1 MQEAESKDRW
11 SQSKCFQ
18 KIQDQLWTR
27 KAAGGTPSSPQLRVL
42 PSQQQLRLRLMFTQL
57 QNSRA
62 GCPFASQKLSFLCY
76 FCVFPAQRKHERA
89 RSYCLKCH
97 FSWFANSCLSWN
109 SRTALAIG
117 EACRHFHKTLLL
129 RTLAQVSFLIPG
141 KCCCSVA
148 VSSGRTL
155 LAPQLTLLE
164 RQEKT
169 ILLSLLFLLLYPSQ
183 LTAHHTSQAECG
195 VAGFCNA
202 MSCTMMHFS
211 RGLFLAQTQMRVSS
225 AKVLAAA

>member
-27 KAAGGTPSSPQLRVL
+27 KAAGGTPSSPQLHVL

-129 RTLAQVSFLIPG
+129 ITQNSCSSFISYSWQMLLL
-141 KCCCSVA
+141 CCSLIRQDTAGSSANFAGKTGENNSSFITLPPA
-148 VSSGRTL
+148 V
-155 LAPQLTLLE
+155 PQ
-164 RQEKT
+164 
-169 ILLSLLFLLLYPSQ
+169 P
-183 LTAHHTSQAECG
+183 AHHTSQAECG

-211 RGLFLAQTQMRVSS
+211 RGLFLAKTQMRVSS